1 MSFSQFYPHP
11 IVLYPIEYELTDF
24 QYGAHP
30 SGITATISYQIWLDL
45 IFVFLDIY
53 FLKKKKS
60 AFSSYLYTSV
70 SLKTPSSQN
79 TKRNHNNIK
88 NLYQFTIHIFSISN
102 SLIDTSLLFLEW
114 VL

>member
-11 IVLYPIEYELTDF
+11 IVLCPIECELADF

-45 IFVFLDIY
+45 IFAFLDIY
-53 FLKKKKS
+53 FLKKEKS

-70 SLKTPSSQN
+70 SLKTSPPKKPQ
-79 TKRNHNNIK
+79 
-88 NLYQFTIHIFSISN
+88 
-102 SLIDTSLLFLEW
+102 
-114 VL
+114 

>member
-70 SLKTPSSQN
+70 SLKTPSPQN
-79 TKRNHNNIK
+79 TPKNHSNIK
-88 NLYQFTIHIFSISN
+88 SYISLQYTFFR
-102 SLIDTSLLFLEW
+102 SQTPW
-114 VL
+114 

>member
-60 AFSSYLYTSV
+60 AFSSYL
-70 SLKTPSSQN
+70 
-79 TKRNHNNIK
+79 H
-88 NLYQFTIHIFSISN
+88 IH
-102 SLIDTSLLFLEW
+102 LFH
-114 VL
+114 

>member
-1 MSFSQFYPHP
+1 M
-11 IVLYPIEYELTDF
+11 LCPIEYELTDF

-45 IFVFLDIY
+45 IFAFLDIY

-70 SLKTPSSQN
+70 SLKTSPPQN
-79 TKRNHNNIK
+79 TPKNHSNIK
-88 NLYQFTIHIFSISN
+88 N
-102 SLIDTSLLFLEW
+102 
-114 VL
+114 